1 MRFVLIDRLLELEPG
16 KRAVAQRT
24 FPPTLDV
31 LADHFPG
38 HPLIPGV
45 LITEAMAQTAGW
57 LLAATLGFERWPLLC
72 MIHSAK
78 FRRPV
83 EPGEEL
89 RLTADIRSM
98 HADDYAVDVEAQI
111 AGATVAGAR
120 LMFHAFDFS
129 LATEDR
135 ASFEQWSHEIFRDLG
150 GPALLAANAAGPAP
164 G

>member
-16 KRAVAQRT
+16 KRAVARKT

-57 LLAATLGFERWPLLC
+57 LLAATLGFDRWPLLC
-72 MIHSAK
+72 MIHNTK

-89 RLTADIRSM
+89 RLTAEIRSM
-98 HADDYAVDVEAQI
+98 HAEDYAVDIEVRVAD
-111 AGATVAGAR
+111 TLVAGGR
-120 LMFHAFDFS
+120 LMFHAFDFA

-135 ASFEQWSHEIFRDLG
+135 SSFEQWSHQVFSDLG
-150 GPALLAANAAGPAP
+150 GPELLAAHAAGPAAP
-164 G
+164 

>member
-1 MRFVLIDRLLELEPG
+1 VRFVLIDRLLELEPG
-16 KRAVAQRT
+16 KRAVARVT

-57 LLAATLGFERWPLLC
+57 LLAATLGFDRWPLLC
-72 MIHSAK
+72 MIHNAK

-89 RLTADIRSM
+89 HLTADVRSM
-98 HADDYAVDVEAQI
+98 HADDYAVDIEVRSGE
-111 AGATVAGAR
+111 TVVAGAR
-120 LMFHAFDFS
+120 LMFHAFDFA
-129 LATEDR
+129 LASEDQ
-135 ASFEQWSHEIFRDLG
+135 AQFQAWSQQVFRDLG
-150 GPALLAANAAGPAP
+150 GPELLAQAGGAP
-164 G
+164 R

>member
-16 KRAVAQRT
+16 KRAVARVT

-57 LLAATLGFERWPLLC
+57 LLAATLGFDRWPLLC
-72 MIHSAK
+72 MIHNAK

-89 RLTADIRSM
+89 RLTAEVRSM
-98 HADDYAVDVEAQI
+98 HADDYAVDIEVQS
-111 AGATVAGAR
+111 GDTTVAGAR

-129 LATEDR
+129 LAAEDR
-135 ASFEQWSHEIFRDLG
+135 SQFEAWSHKTFKDLG
-150 GPALLAANAAGPAP
+150 GPELLAQAAQTPR
-164 G
+164 